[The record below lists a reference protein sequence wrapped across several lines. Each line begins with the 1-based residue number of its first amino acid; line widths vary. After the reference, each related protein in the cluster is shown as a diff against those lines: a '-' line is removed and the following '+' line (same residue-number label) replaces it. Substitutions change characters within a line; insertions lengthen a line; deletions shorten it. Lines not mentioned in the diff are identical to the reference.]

1 MDTYELIPVTDEIK
15 ADAATQE
22 RIDELMETLIRIICH
37 ILDYT
42 KDQILAEN
50 DIEFS
55 SVDDMYNEHEE
66 LNLETSCLMHM
77 CMRWKIPSTT
87 MVIQSMWRLFRA
99 EQYVILIQKGMSR
112 SNRSTIHF
120 HLELGRMA
128 GGLSADQRLSDRKRI
143 ETCGGN

>member
-1 MDTYELIPVTDEIK
+1 M
-15 ADAATQE
+15 
-22 RIDELMETLIRIICH
+22 IRIICH
-37 ILDYT
+37 IFGYT

-66 LNLETSCLMHM
+66 LNLGDIMSDAYVYAVENSEYYDGDPVDVAVV
-77 CMRWKIPSTT
+77 PSGT
-87 MVIQSMWRLFRA
+87 VREYF
-99 EQYVILIQKGMSR
+99 IQKGMSR

-128 GGLSADQRLSDRKRI
+128 GGLSADQCLSDRKRI